1 MPVDAHLTEHVRLP
15 NPILFIPNII
25 YTSPGVPS
33 DGGGIILVVTVDKNG
48 TPHVKKVPVGPGP
61 DGFLPAAARM
71 LSMLDGVRGSEN
83 LVAETAKAIQQQVGR
98 MLEQ

>member
-1 MPVDAHLTEHVRLP
+1 MPEHVRLP
-15 NPILFIPNII
+15 NPILFIPNVIF
-25 YTSPGVPS
+25 TSPGVPT
-33 DGGGIILVVTVDKNG
+33 DGGGIILVVTVDANG
-48 TPHVKKVPVGPGP
+48 TPHIKKVPVDPGP

-71 LSMLDGVRGSEN
+71 LSALDGVRGLES